1 MCRGYFYSQEI
12 DSHHATEH
20 RSTDQ
25 SRNGCGMCC
34 FCHAQPFEITRAKN
48 IKNTLM
54 QRSCQNAKVV
64 EAFCSRRVHHRDRP
78 QHTIP
83 CTAGCHT
90 SRDFV
95 HWRFSDA
102 GRRSAWI
109 ASSCRRPKTY
119 TNPDSCTATK
129 RGIYSITYRRT
140 RARAHSGNPAFRR
153 PSINSFKCDCLRR
166 PILADI
172 VKAGSVSSRR
182 AAASRASPSRP
193 R

>member
-1 MCRGYFYSQEI
+1 MRRGTGHRPGAEPGKPLASVRAILHDQARGHGHGPIYLPL
-12 DSHHATEH
+12 DH
-20 RSTDQ
+20 RS
-25 SRNGCGMCC
+25 
-34 FCHAQPFEITRAKN
+34 P
-48 IKNTLM
+48 
-54 QRSCQNAKVV
+54 
-64 EAFCSRRVHHRDRP
+64 RRTAWGDPVR
-78 QHTIP
+78 
-83 CTAGCHT
+83 TAGCSLSVYDPCHLGGRIVIV
-90 SRDFV
+90 SMSLLGQKRK
-95 HWRFSDA
+95 SA
-102 GRRSAWI
+102 GPVARSALP
-109 ASSCRRPKTY
+109 AGTEVVSRAHQVRKVP
-119 TNPDSCTATK
+119 NPDSCTATK